1 MKHLTQFFDY
11 IKESTESGN
20 FDADTLNDLLVP
32 ISDLGVEYSISDKST
47 VTEGEFVGSQRM
59 SVDFSLGNFKSTLG
73 VGYSIPVIY
82 DDRIWL
88 FLDELI
94 SFKNRLDSDKVLLF
108 FNHSNYG
115 GFKISI
121 IFITG
126 EVEDTDVFKLET
138 LHNELRKKSN
148 VGKTDFYYS
157 MVTTLDK
164 DEPSLNIRISD
175 DYTDRKFSNFL
186 RGIDISQFKI
196 DKEIIQSTWLRD
208 NKGANIKITVK

>member
-1 MKHLTQFFDY
+1 MKHLTQFFYY
-11 IKESTESGN
+11 IKESSESGN
-20 FDADTLNDLLVP
+20 FDTDTLNDLLVP
-32 ISDLGVEYSISDKST
+32 IIDLGVEYSISDKST

-59 SVDFSLGNFKSTLG
+59 SVDFSFGNFKSTLG

-82 DDRIWL
+82 DDKIWL

-94 SFKNRLDSDKVLLF
+94 SFKNRLDNDKILLY
-108 FNHSNYG
+108 FNHSNHA

-126 EVEDTDVFKLET
+126 EVEDTDFFKLET
-138 LHNELRKKSN
+138 LHNELRKKMN
-148 VGKTDFYYS
+148 VRTDFYYS
-157 MVTTLDK
+157 MSATLNK

-186 RGIDISQFKI
+186 RGVDVSQFKI
-196 DKEIIQSTWLRD
+196 DKEIIQSTWNND
-208 NKGANIKITVK
+208 NKGANIKITLK

>member
-11 IKESTESGN
+11 IKESSESGN
-20 FDADTLNDLLVP
+20 FDTDTLNDLLVP
-32 ISDLGVEYSISDKST
+32 IIDLGVEYSISDKST

-59 SVDFSLGNFKSTLG
+59 SVDFSFGNFKSTLG
-73 VGYSIPVIY
+73 IGYTIPVIY

-94 SFKNRLDSDKVLLF
+94 SFKNRLDSDKILLY
-108 FNHSNYG
+108 FNHSNHG

-126 EVEDTDVFKLET
+126 EVEDTDFFKLET
-138 LHNELRKKSN
+138 LHNELRKKMN
-148 VGKTDFYYS
+148 VRTDFYYS
-157 MVTTLDK
+157 MSATLNK

-186 RGIDISQFKI
+186 RGVDVSQFKI
-196 DKEIIQSTWLRD
+196 DKEIIQSTWNND
-208 NKGANIKITVK
+208 NKGANIKITLK